1 MIDDQLRQAMK
12 ASGHSFYALALAAGV
27 RPEMLTRFAAGERDI
42 RLATA
47 AKVAKVLG
55 LSLQAMLEDVP
66 DKAKTPAE
74 MLEELTA
81 ARDLMPHYRQTIDRM
96 LEQLAQQSKRGID
109 AKTRKAHDDFI
120 AALRRV
126 HQAVAVGIAKTRKAS
141 R

>member
-55 LSLQAMLEDVP
+55 LSLKAMLEDVP
-66 DKAKTPAE
+66 DKAQKTSAE
-74 MLEELTA
+74 M
-81 ARDLMPHYRQTIDRM
+81 
-96 LEQLAQQSKRGID
+96 
-109 AKTRKAHDDFI
+109 
-120 AALRRV
+120 
-126 HQAVAVGIAKTRKAS
+126 S
-141 R
+141 RNWRPRAT